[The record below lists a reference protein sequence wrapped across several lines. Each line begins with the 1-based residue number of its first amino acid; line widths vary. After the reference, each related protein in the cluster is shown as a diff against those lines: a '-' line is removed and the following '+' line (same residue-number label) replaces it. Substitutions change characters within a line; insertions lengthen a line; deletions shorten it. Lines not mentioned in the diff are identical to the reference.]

1 MLRCSTRV
9 VFINRNEVARFGNLN
24 ISRHT
29 LCSQV
34 SDNGEGGGVGKS
46 EEKAPLQSPFKAS
59 SRNKVS
65 QATGVLAEMAE
76 MKRSKTISE
85 EDYKS
90 DKRFKNIIK
99 LLETDVVN
107 NTEPLSLV
115 KGLKVNFFY

>member
-1 MLRCSTRV
+1 MLRFSTRE
-9 VFINRNEVARFGNLN
+9 VFKNRNELTRFGNLN
-24 ISRHT
+24 ISRHA
-29 LCSQV
+29 LCSKV

-46 EEKAPLQSPFKAS
+46 EENAPLQSKFKAS

-90 DKRFKNIIK
+90 DSRFKDIIK
-99 LLETDVVN
+99 LLESNVVTN
-107 NTEPLSLV
+107 AEPLSLV
-115 KGLKVNFFY
+115 KGLKV